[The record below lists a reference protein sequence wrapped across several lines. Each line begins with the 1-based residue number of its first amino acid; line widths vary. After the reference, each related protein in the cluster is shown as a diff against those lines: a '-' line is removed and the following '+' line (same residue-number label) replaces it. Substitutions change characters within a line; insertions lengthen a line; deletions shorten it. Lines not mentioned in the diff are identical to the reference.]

1 MFERFS
7 GKSVGC
13 NLNKENKF
21 SKLLCGGEF
30 FYLSHPVY
38 LIKVRLNVSINKSLV
53 LSN

>member
-30 FYLSHPVY
+30 FLF
-38 LIKVRLNVSINKSLV
+38 VSPCISYKSTIERVNKQKFSFI
-53 LSN
+53 